1 MKRLIA
7 AVLLAAMLFS
17 LAACGGPGGGP
28 GGGGPTDDNPQTY
41 EYLDNLPDK
50 FNGAYVGEELVVAVD
65 SNYYYELYGEE
76 NSKETVDQLVYKRNT
91 LMNQRF
97 GVTIVADETTATG
110 LQDLDSHFNYVRDEL
125 ERASAEFDLIML
137 MAYQT
142 GKLITSGYYL
152 DWLADTQYCKESMNA
167 GAEWWPEDINVA
179 STVLGH
185 RYLAVSDM
193 CLTSMEMCY
202 SVLFNK
208 DMESGENVA
217 KKQFNTATLY
227 EAVDKGEWTIDAFY
241 NIVKD
246 FYRDSTTSG
255 IQQVVDKE
263 DRFGLAAGGGTD
275 SDAWAFALGFQYIHN
290 DGINMPELWTVS
302 GNVNNAINSLRDLL
316 HCDATFGLATADDY
330 ATRTQFFVDGH
341 ALFDLSTLEQLKRE
355 VFHDMD
361 SDYGILPYPK
371 LSLSQKQYL
380 TGTMDHYTMLS
391 IPLYIGEK
399 LEMADVLVEAMSAES
414 CNSVKAPYFESMLKY
429 NSTRDENSVRMID
442 IIMKGRRYDLTTYHY
457 AEIIGNTSGD
467 EQSLGLFFRHLLKTD
482 LNTDA
487 STYYSSQLPSY
498 SAGFEQLI
506 TDYVEMY

>member
-167 GAEWWPEDINVA
+167 GAE
-179 STVLGH
+179 
-185 RYLAVSDM
+185 
-193 CLTSMEMCY
+193 
-202 SVLFNK
+202 
-208 DMESGENVA
+208 
-217 KKQFNTATLY
+217 
-227 EAVDKGEWTIDAFY
+227 
-241 NIVKD
+241 
-246 FYRDSTTSG
+246 
-255 IQQVVDKE
+255 
-263 DRFGLAAGGGTD
+263 
-275 SDAWAFALGFQYIHN
+275 
-290 DGINMPELWTVS
+290 
-302 GNVNNAINSLRDLL
+302 
-316 HCDATFGLATADDY
+316 
-330 ATRTQFFVDGH
+330 
-341 ALFDLSTLEQLKRE
+341 
-355 VFHDMD
+355 
-361 SDYGILPYPK
+361 
-371 LSLSQKQYL
+371 
-380 TGTMDHYTMLS
+380 
-391 IPLYIGEK
+391 
-399 LEMADVLVEAMSAES
+399 
-414 CNSVKAPYFESMLKY
+414 
-429 NSTRDENSVRMID
+429 
-442 IIMKGRRYDLTTYHY
+442 
-457 AEIIGNTSGD
+457 
-467 EQSLGLFFRHLLKTD
+467 
-482 LNTDA
+482 
-487 STYYSSQLPSY
+487 
-498 SAGFEQLI
+498 
-506 TDYVEMY
+506 